1 MDNRSSFSTQDCS
14 QDGFMD
20 VPVDVGSEYLKYKI
34 IPDGFDDFSWAVAQK
49 KCEDEGAT
57 MWEVMNE
64 EEWDTIYEILKEKR
78 RKIIWINGKSKAE
91 CTGDPEKVGRS
102 LFWKDEKQNVT
113 LNQALFRKK
122 HTYTQ
127 NNQFILHLSPPNLTT
142 P

>member
-20 VPVDVGSEYLKYKI
+20 VEVGSEYLKYKI

-64 EEWDTIYEILKEKR
+64 EEWNKIYPILKEKNR
-78 RKIIWINGKSKAE
+78 NNIWINGKSPAE
-91 CTGDPEKVGRS
+91 CDDRQKVAVFYKVVACTVATP
-102 LFWKDEKQNVT
+102 LQKKNVT
-113 LNQALFRKK
+113 TFNHHQ
-122 HTYTQ
+122 
-127 NNQFILHLSPPNLTT
+127 I
-142 P
+142 